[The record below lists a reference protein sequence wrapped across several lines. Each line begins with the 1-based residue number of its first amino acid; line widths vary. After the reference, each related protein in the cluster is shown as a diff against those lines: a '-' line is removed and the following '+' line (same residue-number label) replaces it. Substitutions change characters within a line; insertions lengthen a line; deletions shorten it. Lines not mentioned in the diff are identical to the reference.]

1 MLAMWPSVYP
11 DDTVL
16 DLFTQAGASGAYSSN
31 LGAGGGVM
39 WERGPLSFSLNYIA
53 GNGENGFSGSG
64 MIGVD
69 AGSSATA
76 RA

>member
-1 MLAMWPSVYP
+1 
-11 DDTVL
+11 
-16 DLFTQAGASGAYSSN
+16 
-31 LGAGGGVM
+31 M
-39 WERGPLSFSLNYIA
+39 WERGALSFSLNYIA